1 MSLQMISGLAVCA
14 VLAYFA
20 TFLGGLQ
27 HIVGAP
33 MIGLFLGA
41 IIGNIKP
48 AKGEYK
54 KGTTFAAKKCLK
66 YGIILAGATLNFNA
80 IIKTGGSALPLII
93 TNLFVSFGTA
103 ILVGKILGV
112 SLNTRRLVGSGTAI
126 CGGTAIATVSPIIN
140 ATEEEMAYA
149 LTAIFLFDVFA
160 ALAFPFI
167 GQNLGLTPEQFGFLA
182 GTAISDTSS
191 VVAAGDTFSKLIG
204 VAAAAELPVIVKL
217 TRTTFLVIVALIFT
231 FITINEKRKEAQL
244 ATSDGSTVENSQENK
259 SVVKI
264 IIDVFPWFVLGFLI
278 MAILNTIG
286 IFPESFGS
294 FFKVGYKFLVTTALV
309 GVGYKINLKDL
320 FTKGVKPIL
329 LGGFTWLA
337 VATVSMIFVFFI
349 IG

>member
-1 MSLQMISGLAVCA
+1 MSLQMIIGLGVCGI
-14 VLAYFA
+14 LAYFA

-41 IIGNIKP
+41 IVGNIKP
-48 AKGEYK
+48 AKGDYK
-54 KGTTFAAKKCLK
+54 KGTAFAAKKCLK
-66 YGIILAGATLNFNA
+66 YGIILCGATLNFNA
-80 IIKTGGSALPLII
+80 IIETGGSALPLII
-93 TNLFVSFGTA
+93 TNLLVSFGTA
-103 ILVGKILGV
+103 LFVGKMLGV

-140 ATEEEMAYA
+140 AKEDEMAYA

-167 GQNLGLTPEQFGFLA
+167 GQALNLTPEQFGFLA

-204 VAAAAELPVIVKL
+204 VASAADLPVIVKL
-217 TRTTFLVIVALIFT
+217 TRTTFLVVVALIFT
-231 FITINEKRKEAQL
+231 VITINEKRKEAQL
-244 ATSDGSTVENSQENK
+244 ATSNGSVSAGSGENK
-259 SVVKI
+259 SFGKVI
-264 IIDVFPWFVLGFLI
+264 MDVFPWFVLGFLG
-278 MAILNTIG
+278 MAVLNTMG
-286 IFPESFGS
+286 LFPESFES

-320 FTKGVKPIL
+320 FTKGVKPII

-337 VATVSMIFVFFI
+337 VATVSMIFTLFI
-349 IG
+349 A